1 MTETAKPKQKKSLLH
16 ISALGIF
23 GLITL
28 TSLFYADH
36 SAKQSKMHISAIK
49 KEQSETNAQFD
60 TRFNQLRDEQQTL
73 KQDFVNLT
81 KQITS
86 VEKKTPEPKWD
97 LLKARYYL
105 ELANINTQWSDNPAV
120 SIALVQQADKI
131 LATHNEP
138 NLVPIRQ
145 AIANE
150 LIALNAYSPADI
162 AGILIQLNAL
172 EEADIDVAQKPPLMP
187 VKTKANL
194 SQKIPSTWR
203 ERLYANLD
211 QLKQLVIIH
220 HRDESIAPILT
231 QSDLSR
237 LHACVQLY
245 LQRAQWAVLQHHQ
258 AVYDVSLKQALHAMQ
273 RIEQMNTPEEKAL
286 IDQLITLQTL
296 QLSHQKPSPGEA
308 LSLLNQFIN
317 EQTS

>member
-1 MTETAKPKQKKSLLH
+1 MTETAKPKQKKSLLPT
-16 ISALGIF
+16 SALGIF

-28 TSLFYADH
+28 TSLFYADY
-36 SAKQSKMHISAIK
+36 SATQSKMHISAIK
-49 KEQSETNAQFD
+49 KEQSETNAQVD
-60 TRFNQLRDEQQTL
+60 ARFNELRDEQQTL

-81 KQITS
+81 KQVVS
-86 VEKKTPEPKWD
+86 VEKETPEPKWD

-120 SIALVQQADKI
+120 SIALLQQADKI

-145 AIANE
+145 AITNE
-150 LIALNAYSPADI
+150 VISLNAYSPVDI

-172 EEADIDVAQKPPLMP
+172 EEADIHLAQKTPLMP
-187 VKTKANL
+187 VKTQANP

-203 ERLYANLD
+203 ERLYANLN

-220 HRDESIAPILT
+220 HRDNSIEPILT

-237 LHACVQLY
+237 LHARVQLY
-245 LQRAQWAVLQHHQ
+245 LQRAQWAILQHHQ

-286 IDQLITLQTL
+286 IVELSTLQTL

-308 LSLLNQFIN
+308 LSLLNQFIH